1 MEHNDNVEGKKEETL
16 STYFQE
22 EWLHNIHSPVL
33 GLSKSRK
40 FLQGWEGRLEFA
52 HFDVCLGSLN
62 RFSSVKEY
70 PIKAHIL
77 GNEQESIIS
86 HIPFQITPKEEM
98 KEETLEHTYVVAS
111 LRRKNW

>member
-1 MEHNDNVEGKKEETL
+1 M
-16 STYFQE
+16 
-22 EWLHNIHSPVL
+22 L

-52 HFDVCLGSLN
+52 HFEVCLGSLN

-98 KEETLEHTYVVAS
+98 KEEMLEHTYVVAS
-111 LRRKNW
+111 LRRKN